1 MTSAQIVRLV
11 AGREIRQR
19 LPSRAFKVT
28 TALLVLLVLGA
39 GFLGRVANGSDRTVT
54 YHLGVVGTTPATLE
68 PALAQAA
75 LAFDA
80 RVRLEPQSDRQTA
93 QQALRAGSVDAVL
106 VLSPIE
112 LVWEAEPET
121 TLQGIV
127 TGAVRTVD
135 VLTAAERAGLSPD
148 QASQLLDPP
157 PLANRSLDP
166 QDPDAAVKQATG
178 YATAFL
184 LSLIISIYGGYL
196 LVGVIEEKSSAVVEV
211 LLAHVRSWQLLAGK
225 VAGIGTVALVQMAAM
240 VAAGAVAL
248 GISGVSVPA
257 SVLVALPTSLVWF
270 VLGFAFYATVFAVA
284 GSLVSRQEDA
294 QGVSAP
300 ITFAF
305 LAAYLVLFQV
315 AAEPTSTLAVVTS
328 LVPPLTPLLMP
339 ARLASGTVPLWQ
351 PLLAVAL
358 MLASMYGLLRLG
370 GRIYST
376 MLLRTGAK
384 VSWREAVRLA
394 RTS

>member
-1 MTSAQIVRLV
+1 MSSSEIVRLV

-54 YHLGVVGTTPATLE
+54 YDLGVVGAAPATLE
-68 PALAQAA
+68 AALAQAA

-80 RVRLEPQSDRQTA
+80 TVDLQPADSLPTA
-93 QQALRAGSVDAVL
+93 EEALDAGRVDAVL
-106 VLSPIE
+106 VLSPTE
-112 LVWEAEPET
+112 LVWKAEPEA

-127 TGAVRTVD
+127 TSAVRTVD
-135 VLTAAERAGLSPD
+135 VLGAAQQAGLSPSE
-148 QASQLLDPP
+148 ASQLLNPP
-157 PLANRSLDP
+157 PLDQRSLVP
-166 QDPDAAVKQATG
+166 PDPDAAVKQVTG
-178 YATAFL
+178 WATAFM

-225 VAGIGTVALVQMAAM
+225 VVGIGAVALVQVAAM

-248 GISGVSVPA
+248 RVSGVSVPG
-257 SVLVALPTSLVWF
+257 SVLVSLPTVLVWF

-300 ITFAF
+300 ISIAF
-305 LAAYLVLFQV
+305 VAAYLVLFQV
-315 AAEPTSTLAVVTS
+315 AAEPSSTLAVVTS
-328 LVPPLTPLLMP
+328 LIPPLTPLLMP
-339 ARLASGTVPLWQ
+339 ARMASGEVPLWQ
-351 PLLAVAL
+351 PLLAIAL
-358 MLASMYGLLRLG
+358 MLVAMYGLLRLG

-376 MLLRTGAK
+376 MLLHTGAK
-384 VSWREAVRLA
+384 VGWREALRLA
-394 RTS
+394 RTP